1 MSGLEIILII
11 LLLVCAPAAAIF
23 AVLLSRAKEDVAQ
36 SSQAQTDLVEQI
48 RSAAERENQLKAKL
62 DKAISSFN
70 ALRDQAKQK
79 LTQAAQLIEQWK
91 ARFNKISHWESV
103 ENNVEKAK
111 EIEINLASLN
121 RKVEALRNVIEG
133 YGSQYIVPPRS
144 ILDELAKEA
153 AHTDAGQK
161 LKAARTYSRQ
171 MVRDDGAATC
181 DYGDE
186 ERSEMAANFVLDAFN
201 GKAEAILSDV
211 KTDNIGTLIQ
221 KLQDAFLLVNEQGVA
236 FRNARILPNY
246 LKARLEELKWA
257 ALVQKIKQEER
268 EEQKQLKEQMRE
280 EAKAQREFERIE
292 KESKKKEEE
301 IAHERQLIQ
310 AAQLKAELEQRAVY
324 ELKLSEELKRVS
336 EEKRVAYEARFR
348 EEMEQK
354 VTARTAEYSERLA
367 DADAQIK
374 KLEELREKAKSN
386 AQLMKKGTVYIISNI
401 GSFGEGIYKIGQTR
415 RTEPQDRI
423 DELSDASVPFDFDVH
438 ALIPTP
444 DAPSLERKLHE
455 QFVLGQVNKM
465 NWRKEYFRVTIS
477 DIKKVVEE
485 MGYTADWT
493 MMAAATQFRET
504 QVLELSLKNDSD
516 FCDSWVRDQ
525 RGEKL
530 EQRAVKALHDQD
542 GLD

>member
-36 SSQAQTDLVEQI
+36 SSQAQIDLVEQI

-221 KLQDAFLLVNEQGVA
+221 KLQDAYLLVNEQGVA

-246 LKARLEELKWA
+246 LKARLEDWNWA
-257 ALVQKIKQEER
+257 A
-268 EEQKQLKEQMRE
+268 
-280 EAKAQREFERIE
+280 
-292 KESKKKEEE
+292 
-301 IAHERQLIQ
+301 
-310 AAQLKAELEQRAVY
+310 
-324 ELKLSEELKRVS
+324 
-336 EEKRVAYEARFR
+336 
-348 EEMEQK
+348 
-354 VTARTAEYSERLA
+354 
-367 DADAQIK
+367 
-374 KLEELREKAKSN
+374 
-386 AQLMKKGTVYIISNI
+386 
-401 GSFGEGIYKIGQTR
+401 
-415 RTEPQDRI
+415 
-423 DELSDASVPFDFDVH
+423 
-438 ALIPTP
+438 
-444 DAPSLERKLHE
+444 
-455 QFVLGQVNKM
+455 
-465 NWRKEYFRVTIS
+465 
-477 DIKKVVEE
+477 
-485 MGYTADWT
+485 
-493 MMAAATQFRET
+493 
-504 QVLELSLKNDSD
+504 
-516 FCDSWVRDQ
+516 
-525 RGEKL
+525 RGL
-530 EQRAVKALHDQD
+530 L
-542 GLD
+542 